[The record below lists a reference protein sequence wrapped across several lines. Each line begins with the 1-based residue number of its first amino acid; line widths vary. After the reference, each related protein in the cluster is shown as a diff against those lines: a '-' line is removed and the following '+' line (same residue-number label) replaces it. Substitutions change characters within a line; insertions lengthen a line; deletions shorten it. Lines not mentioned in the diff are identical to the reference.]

1 MALAGVLPAGEVATL
16 EIPIHLR
23 DAILDSPPGDDAAGA
38 FDYVVGNP
46 PWIAW
51 DHLPQAY
58 RQATRPLWE
67 QYGLFSLSGA
77 EARHG
82 GGKKD
87 LSMLM
92 TYVAADRYLKPRGR
106 LAFVITQTLFQTRGA
121 GDGFRRFR
129 LGTDGPWLR
138 VLRVN
143 DLVAVHPFPGTANWT
158 STIVLEKGLP
168 TEYPVP
174 YLKWLPGETRG
185 AAAAG
190 GRPGEFSHQACQAR
204 PIDPQQ
210 PSSPWFLLPEG
221 WTTDLRSLIGPSDY
235 QAHLGAN
242 SGGANGVYWVTPLES
257 LPSGL
262 RIRNAV
268 QRGKHG
274 LPCVEQVI
282 ESELVYPL
290 LRWGDVERYRAQ
302 PSGGILM
309 VQDPHTRQ
317 GLAWQTIQQRYPQT
331 LAYLE
336 QFRELLQAR
345 AAYRRYQA
353 AAPFYSMYNVGP
365 YTMAA
370 HKVVWRRMDR
380 RIRAAA
386 VELAEIAG
394 LGCRPVVPQETC
406 VLVAVDSAA
415 EADYLAAVLNSAVV
429 GFLVRAHSV
438 AGGKSFGTPGMLDFL
453 GLRRYD
459 PGDSRHRE
467 LSALGEQARN
477 APAGGEALAAIDRRI
492 DDLVAELRG
501 LRGDEL
507 QAIRRMESTG

>member
-1 MALAGVLPAGEVATL
+1 
-16 EIPIHLR
+16 
-23 DAILDSPPGDDAAGA
+23 
-38 FDYVVGNP
+38 
-46 PWIAW
+46 
-51 DHLPQAY
+51 
-58 RQATRPLWE
+58 
-67 QYGLFSLSGA
+67 
-77 EARHG
+77 
-82 GGKKD
+82 
-87 LSMLM
+87 
-92 TYVAADRYLKPRGR
+92 
-106 LAFVITQTLFQTRGA
+106 
-121 GDGFRRFR
+121 
-129 LGTDGPWLR
+129 
-138 VLRVN
+138 
-143 DLVAVHPFPGTANWT
+143 
-158 STIVLEKGLP
+158 
-168 TEYPVP
+168 
-174 YLKWLPGETRG
+174 
-185 AAAAG
+185 
-190 GRPGEFSHQACQAR
+190 
-204 PIDPQQ
+204 
-210 PSSPWFLLPEG
+210 
-221 WTTDLRSLIGPSDY
+221 
-235 QAHLGAN
+235 
-242 SGGANGVYWVTPLES
+242 
-257 LPSGL
+257 
-262 RIRNAV
+262 
-268 QRGKHG
+268 
-274 LPCVEQVI
+274 VI

-290 LRWGDVERYRAQ
+290 LRWGDVERYRAR

-336 QFRELLQAR
+336 QFRELLRAR